1 MKHENCTYNVE
12 VKAEYTSQEGIKE
25 IVNTIIAVIEFQ

>member
-12 VKAEYTSQEGIKE
+12 VKAEYTSEELKE